1 MRLLGLLDRAARLA
15 HVAQPSTLQIGRDIH
30 VGLKDA
36 QLSHRRLAH
45 AARRQVG
52 DATVGE
58 FDARVGDID
67 VTGEHA
73 KAARRDVGRLGARQ
87 RAGEIEVMD
96 HEVEHHVDLGAA
108 PLESGEALGLDEH
121 RAVHARLHRAEGPVI
136 ALDMP
141 TLQHE
146 PPLAG
151 ERDQLVGL
159 GERGRNRLLDQ
170 QVQAVLQ
177 AIARDGVVPV
187 GGDGDHRR
195 LCFAE
200 YRAVIAERRSAKRLC
215 APEVGIDHR
224 GHLDARQTREFLR
237 VVAAHVAG
245 ADDGDV
251 Q

>member
-1 MRLLGLLDRAARLA
+1 
-15 HVAQPSTLQIGRDIH
+15 
-30 VGLKDA
+30 
-36 QLSHRRLAH
+36 
-45 AARRQVG
+45 
-52 DATVGE
+52 
-58 FDARVGDID
+58 
-67 VTGEHA
+67 
-73 KAARRDVGRLGARQ
+73 
-87 RAGEIEVMD
+87 MD
-96 HEVEHHVDLGAA
+96 HEIEHHVDFGAA
-108 PLESGEALGLDEH
+108 PLETGEPLGLDEH
-121 RAVHARLHRAEGPVI
+121 RPVHARLHRAKGAVV

-141 TLQHE
+141 ALQDPALPCRHADE
-146 PPLAG
+146 
-151 ERDQLVGL
+151 LVSL

-187 GGDGDHRR
+187 GRDGDHRR

-215 APEVGIDHR
+215 PREVGIDHR
-224 GHLDARQTREFLR
+224 GHLDARQAREFLR